1 MTIFGQLV
9 FGPPGSGK
17 TKYCFVMQQ
26 VLASLGR
33 TVFVVNLDPA
43 NDQIY
48 YDCQLNIFDLIN
60 VQDVMIN
67 CKLGPNGSMLYC
79 MEFLEKNVE
88 WLIDNLEKMCTKK
101 NDTDSQAKSMAYILF
116 DLPGQVELYTH
127 HKSIR
132 NIIEKLVKLDYRLCS
147 VNLVDSY
154 YITDPSKYI
163 SVLLMSLSSMLQIEL
178 PHVNVFSK
186 MDLIKQYGR
195 LQFSLDF
202 YTDVL
207 DLNYLTD
214 TLDSDRFL
222 AKFKTLNKKI
232 CDVVQD
238 FNLVSYVPLNIQKKK
253 SIIRCI
259 QAVDQAN
266 GYLFGHMDDQE
277 MMGAVAGDF
286 NDIEDEDTDDD
297 EDPIVNSDTALGQMM
312 SDIKE
317 RNLIDE

>member
-1 MTIFGQLV
+1 MTRTGHKSHKTLFIKKINFKSIRISFLA
-9 FGPPGSGK
+9 PGSGK

-33 TVFVVNLDPA
+33 SVIVVNLDPA
-43 NDQIY
+43 NDHVY
-48 YDCQLNIFDLIN
+48 YDCGLNIFDLIN

-67 CKLGPNGSMLYC
+67 CKLGPNGSLIYC

-88 WLIDNLEKMCTKK
+88 WLTDNLEKLCKK
-101 NDTDSQAKSMAYILF
+101 IEKTQSNPYILF

-154 YITDPSKYI
+154 YISDPSKYI

-178 PHVNVFSK
+178 PHVNIFSK
-186 MDLIKQYGR
+186 MDLIKQYGP
-195 LQFSLDF
+195 LKFNLDY

-207 DLNYLTD
+207 DLNYLLD

-222 AKFKTLNKKI
+222 SKFKNLNKKI
-232 CDVVQD
+232 CDIVQD
-238 FNLVSYVPLNIQKKK
+238 YSLVSFIPLNIQKKK
-253 SIIRCI
+253 SMIRCI
-259 QAVDQAN
+259 QTVDKAN
-266 GYLFGHMDDQE
+266 GN
-277 MMGAVAGDF
+277 F
-286 NDIEDEDTDDD
+286 NYHRILQ
-297 EDPIVNSDTALGQMM
+297 IFNIFRYQISFILNFSV
-312 SDIKE
+312 K
-317 RNLIDE
+317 